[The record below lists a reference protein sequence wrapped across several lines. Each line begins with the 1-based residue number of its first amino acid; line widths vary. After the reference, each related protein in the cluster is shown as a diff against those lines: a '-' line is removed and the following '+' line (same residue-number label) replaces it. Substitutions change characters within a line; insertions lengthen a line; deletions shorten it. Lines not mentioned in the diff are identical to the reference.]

1 MRMRMVSLVVSA
13 ALCSSCA
20 AASRELEKVEPVSI
34 NAAMIGGSVV
44 DSASQQPIVGAEI
57 VLLTAIGDAVSDQQS
72 KTFTFAP
79 RGQFRFDDVRPGSYS
94 LRVSA
99 SQPHQNVRY
108 KRCNFVTKHGGCTWR
123 SSNWRWGPGL
133 RCG

>member
-57 VLLTAIGDAVSDQQS
+57 VLLTANGDAVSDQQS

-99 SQPHQNVRY
+99 TGYQSVTRPVAALKASERY
-108 KRCNFVTKHGGCTWR
+108 TLEFA
-123 SSNWRWGPGL
+123 L
-133 RCG
+133 RRAN